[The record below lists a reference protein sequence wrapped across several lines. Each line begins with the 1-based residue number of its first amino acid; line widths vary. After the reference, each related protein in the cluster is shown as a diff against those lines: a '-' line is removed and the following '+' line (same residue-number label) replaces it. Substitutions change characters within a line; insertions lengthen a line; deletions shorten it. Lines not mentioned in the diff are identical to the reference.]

1 MSRIGKKVIEV
12 PEGVNVEI
20 NGQNVFVKGSRGEL
34 SLDIHH
40 KVRARYDNNNIY
52 VERKSD
58 DKLSRSLHGLT
69 QRLISN
75 MIKGVKDG
83 FARKLEIKGVG
94 YRASLNGNKLTLALG
109 FSHPVEVDAPE
120 GIEFQVQKN
129 IIVVSGIDKQLV
141 GQIAANIR
149 SLKKPEPYK
158 GKGIKYLE
166 EIIIRK
172 AGKAAK
178 AAGAQGA

>member
-75 MIKGVKDG
+75 MIKGVRDG

-178 AAGAQGA
+178 AAGAQ